1 MTAKIRGHHCSNCSA
16 PLEVELGQVEVFCD
30 FCDSWLRIL
39 PGEDELA
46 VVRTREEMKYRER
59 VAVQKAILRQKL
71 EREEAERWRQ
81 TAAKVAIAAVPL
93 VGRAAWLFWLSLY
106 SCLRCCLAEERRS
119 SQSLGAWANPT
130 RVTENSDSTLCFSWK
145 KSYGSFR
152 VP

>member
-1 MTAKIRGHHCSNCSA
+1 MTAEIRGHHCSNCSA

-39 PGEDELA
+39 PGESELA
-46 VVRTREEMKYRER
+46 VIRTREEMKYRER

-93 VGRAAWLFWLSLY
+93 VGRAAGRGLFNAALARGGG
-106 SCLRCCLAEERRS
+106 CLTCGCLAF
-119 SQSLGAWANPT
+119 LAIPLLLLAVLFG
-130 RVTENSDSTLCFSWK
+130 
-145 KSYGSFR
+145 
-152 VP
+152 

>member
-1 MTAKIRGHHCSNCSA
+1 MTAKASGHHCANCSA
-16 PLEVELGQVEVFCD
+16 PLEVELGQVEVFCE
-30 FCDSWLRIL
+30 FCDSHLRIV

-93 VGRAAWLFWLSLY
+93 VGRAAGRGLFNAALARGGGCLTCGCLALLSL
-106 SCLRCCLAEERRS
+106 LFLLFAAMF
-119 SQSLGAWANPT
+119 G
-130 RVTENSDSTLCFSWK
+130 
-145 KSYGSFR
+145 
-152 VP
+152 